1 MRRSNTSFSLLQA
14 IMESPSLA
22 RLVDLTAQSSAC
34 LRCVE
39 SLLPRALRPGVQAGP
54 IEAQVWCLLV
64 DSTAIAA
71 KLRQLLP
78 DLQARLAREGHDVT
92 AIRIKVRSATNTG
105 ASAGSR
111 P

>member
-1 MRRSNTSFSLLQA
+1 MLAHLADLGAQST
-14 IMESPSLA
+14 A
-22 RLVDLTAQSSAC
+22 RL
-34 LRCVE
+34 RCIE
-39 SLLPRALRPGVQAGP
+39 ALLPRSLRAGVQAGP
-54 IEAQVWCLLV
+54 VEGSAWCLLV

-78 DLQARLAREGHDVT
+78 SLLERLAHEGHDVT